1 MAERDAAHRS
11 SADARRPSLLA
22 RLVARVLPRAP
33 DFYAL
38 LDAQCTVVVC
48 GADALVAFMKS
59 GDPADAERVR
69 ACEHEGDRLKRE
81 NLDVL
86 YRSFATP
93 LDREDIFQAIVSID
107 DVLNYAKATVT
118 EMEVLHVPP
127 DEHTRAMAELMVSGA
142 RSLAAGFAKLRD
154 RAAEAEADAEAAHKS
169 ERNTE
174 RIYRQAIAEL
184 FDAEHYLSTLTV
196 PQRETA
202 AEMKV
207 LLASRGDVEG
217 VQTAVGFV
225 VEILKRREVYRHMS
239 NAADRVAHAGDVLRD
254 IVAKVA

>member
-1 MAERDAAHRS
+1 MAERDAS
-11 SADARRPSLLA
+11 VERPSFLA
-22 RLVARVLPRAP
+22 RIVERVLPRAP

-38 LDAQCTVVVC
+38 LNAQCDVVVA
-48 GADALVAFMKS
+48 GADALVAYMAS
-59 GDPADAERVR
+59 GDPAHAERVR
-69 ACEHEGDRLKRE
+69 ALEHEGDALKRK

-86 YRSFATP
+86 YRSFSTP
-93 LDREDIFQAIVSID
+93 LDREDIFQAIVAID

-127 DEHTRAMAELMVSGA
+127 DEHTRAMAELMAVGA
-142 RSLAAGFAKLRD
+142 RALATGFKRLRD
-154 RAAEAEADAEAAHKS
+154 DPASAERDAEAAHKS

-184 FDAEHYLSTLTV
+184 FDAEHYLTTLTA

-207 LLASRGDVEG
+207 LLEPHARGDAEG

-254 IVAKVA
+254 IVAKIA